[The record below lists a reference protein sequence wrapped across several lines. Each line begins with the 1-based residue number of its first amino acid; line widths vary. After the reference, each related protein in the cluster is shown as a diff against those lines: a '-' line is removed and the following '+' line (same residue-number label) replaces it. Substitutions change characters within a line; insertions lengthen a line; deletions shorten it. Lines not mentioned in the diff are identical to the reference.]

1 MEERLAC
8 IRFNHVGKSYYF
20 STDLDLHK
28 GDKVVV
34 ETIRGLEL
42 GELITD
48 LKDISEFNLDTELKK
63 IKRKAN
69 RADIDVHAFNKVK
82 ASKSLEICKDI
93 VKEYDL
99 DMHLVSC
106 EYTLDASK
114 VIFMYTSES
123 RVDFRELL
131 KELASVF
138 KCRIELRQ
146 IGVRDEIRRIGGN
159 GACGRELCCCSFL
172 GNFETVSIKMAK
184 EQNISLNPSKISGCC
199 GRLMCCLKYEQN
211 VYEEKLSRLPRIGA
225 IVKTEEG
232 TGEVCGIETLKEIIK
247 VKLNDG
253 EETYFKKFEAKDVEI
268 IKNAEDEEKLNVEN
282 QEDLKEL
289 EALEKLEEIDSKNS
303 NDDI

>member
-146 IGVRDEIRRIGGN
+146 IGPRDKSKIVGGL
-159 GACGRELCCCSFL
+159 GSCGLPLCCSSFL
-172 GNFETVSIKMAK
+172 GEFDGVSINMAK
-184 EQNISLNPSKISGCC
+184 NQMLAINIDKISGSC
-199 GRLMCCLKYEQN
+199 GRLLCCLKYEDDI
-211 VYEEKLSRLPRIGA
+211 YSEEKQRFPKIGSRVKYDNKIVKVVGLNVISDLVKIDYDTNISFVPLKDIKRLPN
-225 IVKTEEG
+225 KDKEEYHEQRG
-232 TGEVCGIETLKEIIK
+232 R
-247 VKLNDG
+247 
-253 EETYFKKFEAKDVEI
+253 
-268 IKNAEDEEKLNVEN
+268 
-282 QEDLKEL
+282 
-289 EALEKLEEIDSKNS
+289 
-303 NDDI
+303 